1 MNRSSSPSP
10 RLASLPVSV
19 LVADDHDLFAETLV
33 ALLGDDDRIEIVGRA
48 CDGAE
53 AVRLASAHGPDV
65 VLMDVHMPIL
75 DGIEAT
81 RIVRAERPAVRV
93 VMLSSS
99 SAVEDV
105 ERSVRAGA
113 VGYLTK
119 DADAARIKAEVMRA
133 ASVFCPLT
141 GVRAA

>member
-1 MNRSSSPSP
+1 MATNSPPSRTRSSPI
-10 RLASLPVSV
+10 RV

-33 ALLGDDDRIEIVGRA
+33 SLLAGDDRIEIVGRA
-48 CDGAE
+48 VNGAE
-53 AVRLASAHGPDV
+53 AIRLAGTHRPDV
-65 VLMDVHMPIL
+65 VLMDVHMPVV

-81 RIVRAERPAVRV
+81 LALRAESPAIRV

-105 ERSVRAGA
+105 ERSRGAGA

-119 DADAARIKAEVMRA
+119 DADAARIRAELMRA
-133 ASVFCPLT
+133 ASVLCPLS
-141 GVRAA
+141 GLRAA

>member
-1 MNRSSSPSP
+1 MATNPTQSRRRSSQI
-10 RLASLPVSV
+10 RV

-33 ALLGDDDRIEIVGRA
+33 ALLAGDDRIEIVGRA
-48 CDGAE
+48 ADGAE
-53 AVRLASAHGPDV
+53 AIRLAFVHLPDV
-65 VLMDVHMPIL
+65 VLMDVHMPLI

-81 RIVRAERPAVRV
+81 RALGAETPAVRV

-105 ERSVRAGA
+105 ERSRGAGA

-133 ASVFCPLT
+133 ASVLCPLT
-141 GVRAA
+141 GIRAA

>member
-1 MNRSSSPSP
+1 VATNPVPARFPSS
-10 RLASLPVSV
+10 RIRV

-33 ALLGDDDRIEIVGRA
+33 ALLAGDDRIEIVGRA
-48 CDGAE
+48 ADGAE
-53 AVRLASAHGPDV
+53 AVRLACTHRPDV
-65 VLMDVHMPIL
+65 VLMDVHMPRM
-75 DGIEAT
+75 DGIDAT
-81 RIVRAERPAVRV
+81 LALRVESPAVRV

-105 ERSVRAGA
+105 RRSALAGA

-133 ASVFCPLT
+133 ASVICPLT
-141 GVRAA
+141 GIRAA